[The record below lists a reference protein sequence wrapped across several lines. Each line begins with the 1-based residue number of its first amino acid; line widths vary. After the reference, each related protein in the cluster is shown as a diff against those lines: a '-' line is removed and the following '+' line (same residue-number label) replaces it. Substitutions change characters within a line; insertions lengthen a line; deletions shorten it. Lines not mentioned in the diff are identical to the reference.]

1 MQTSET
7 NAMAR
12 SVPTFEAL
20 LFIVEMG
27 LYFFQRR
34 NLKMEEEIKMVD
46 LQTWPKSDCGH
57 VKCKERAGMQGETWK
72 HFNK

>member
-46 LQTWPKSDCGH
+46 LQT
-57 VKCKERAGMQGETWK
+57 
-72 HFNK
+72 